1 MVSMVAELWV
11 NVNICTLMICE
22 AEQPSRII
30 RADGRGYFS
39 HFSEAPMSQALI
51 VERDARVGTDVEER
65 TILDSTWSGDHNAI
79 YQALHLKIGDV
90 GTPFIRQSVMYQRDN
105 LQASDDNHQFHVLQ
119 DQPQSR
125 SLPTPVLESTQHHLL
140 GFPTGTSLTPIS
152 T

>member
-1 MVSMVAELWV
+1 MVSIVAELWV
-11 NVNICTLMICE
+11 YVNICTLMICE

-39 HFSEAPMSQALI
+39 RFPEAPMSQALI
-51 VERDARVGTDVEER
+51 VEGDARVGSDVEER
-65 TILDSTWSGDHNAI
+65 TILDPTCSEDHNAI

-90 GTPFIRQSVMYQRDN
+90 GTPCIRQSVMYQHNN

-119 DQPQSR
+119 VQPQSR
-125 SLPTPVLESTQHHLL
+125 PLPTPVLESTQYHLL
-140 GFPTGTSLTPIS
+140 GFPTGTSLTLTS